1 VIFNSGTYWSWF
13 AIQTQS
19 LASSTH
25 SSSTPTALVGEPQPN
40 LLLTV
45 LSYWV
50 SALPDAA
57 LSFPEAVALRDLCE
71 ANRKELAVH
80 IRAFRER
87 SGEF

>member
-1 VIFNSGTYWSWF
+1 VIFNSGTYSSWF

-25 SSSTPTALVGEPQPN
+25 SSTPTALVGEPQPN

-45 LSYWV
+45 LLYWV

-57 LSFPEAVALRDLCE
+57 LSLPEAVALRDLCE
-71 ANRKELAVH
+71 ANKKELAVH